1 MAFDGLFTTA
11 MKRELQAIENGRI
24 SKIHQ
29 PNAQETV
36 FIIRAGGQN
45 RKLLFSVHPSY
56 ARVQFT
62 EETIQNP
69 KEPPM
74 FCMTLRKHLEGGTIT
89 AVEQMGTDRILKFTI
104 RSKNEIGDDM
114 ERTIVFEIMGRHS
127 NFLLLD
133 PERNMIID
141 SMKHLPPSVNSY
153 RTIMPGQPFIPAPP
167 QDKLNPYT
175 LTQETFEQLLPTFD
189 TPKAV
194 VQELSGFSPIHAEEL
209 LYRLAHSED
218 QPAFKTYQQ
227 FVSIFSEGPFHPN
240 TVEKDGKLLFSAA
253 ELTFAQAS
261 AIVYP
266 KLGELL
272 DKVYF
277 ARAVRE
283 RVKAQAADLERWL
296 DNEIAKLK
304 LKVQKLEKERK
315 DAGRLDTFQ
324 LYGELLTANS
334 YAIEKGQKEAEVENY
349 YEQGT
354 TVTIQLDPRKS
365 VIDNAQR
372 YFSKYT
378 KAKNALIQL
387 ASQLDKAHEDIEYFE
402 MVKQQVMQA
411 STDDIDEIRDELAEL
426 GLMKARKSKKKVK
439 PKKPMPESYQSTDG
453 TKISVG
459 KNNRQNDWLTSKLAA
474 RNHIWLHTKD
484 IPGSHVVIHDEE
496 PSEATIQEAATL
508 AAYFSKAR
516 GSASVPVD
524 FTEVRHVKKPNGSK
538 PGFVIYFE
546 QKTVF
551 VTPDE
556 DVVRQL
562 KA

>member
-1 MAFDGLFTTA
+1 
-11 MKRELQAIENGRI
+11 
-24 SKIHQ
+24 
-29 PNAQETV
+29 
-36 FIIRAGGQN
+36 
-45 RKLLFSVHPSY
+45 
-56 ARVQFT
+56 
-62 EETIQNP
+62 
-69 KEPPM
+69 
-74 FCMTLRKHLEGGTIT
+74 
-89 AVEQMGTDRILKFTI
+89 
-104 RSKNEIGDDM
+104 M
-114 ERTIVFEIMGRHS
+114 ERAIIFEIMGRHS
-127 NFLLLD
+127 NFLLID
-133 PERNMIID
+133 PEREMIID

-153 RTIMPGQPFIPAPP
+153 RTIMPGQPYIPAPP
-167 QDKLNPYT
+167 QDKRDPFT
-175 LTQETFEQLLPTFD
+175 LTQEVFEQLLPTFD

-194 VQELSGFSPIHAEEL
+194 VQELSGFSPGHAEEL
-209 LYRLAHSED
+209 LYRLTHSSE
-218 QPAFKTYQQ
+218 QSAFQTYQS
-227 FVSIFSEGPFHPN
+227 FVQIFSEGPFHPN

-253 ELTFAQAS
+253 ELTFTQES
-261 AIVYP
+261 EIVYP
-266 KLGELL
+266 TLGELL

-304 LKVQKLEKERK
+304 LKVQKLEKERN

-334 YAIEKGQKEAEVENY
+334 YAIDKGQKEAVVDNY

-387 ASQLDKAHEDIEYFE
+387 ASQLEKAHEDIEYFE

-426 GLMKARKSKKKVK
+426 GFMKARKGKKKVK

-453 TKISVG
+453 VKISVG

-484 IPGSHVVIHDEE
+484 IPGSHVVIHDAE
-496 PSEATIQEAATL
+496 PSDATIQEAATL

-546 QKTVF
+546 QKTIF

-556 DVVRQL
+556 DIVRKL

>member
-11 MKRELQAIENGRI
+11 MKRELESVENGRI
-24 SKIHQ
+24 TKIHQ
-29 PNAQETV
+29 PNSQETV

-89 AVEQMGTDRILKFTI
+89 AVEQIGTDRILKFTI
-104 RSKNEIGDDM
+104 RSKNEIGDEM
-114 ERTIVFEIMGRHS
+114 ERVIIFEIMGRHS
-127 NFLLLD
+127 NFLLID
-133 PERNMIID
+133 PEREMIID
-141 SMKHLPPSVNSY
+141 SMKHLSPAVNSY
-153 RTIMPGQPFIPAPP
+153 RTIMPGSDYIPAPP
-167 QDKLNPYT
+167 QDKRNPFT
-175 LTQETFEQLLPTFD
+175 LTRATFDELVPGFD
-189 TPKAV
+189 TPKAI

-209 LYRLAHSED
+209 LFRLNGLTGASAYEVYQTFVHTFD
-218 QPAFKTYQQ
+218 Q
-227 FVSIFSEGPFHPN
+227 GPFHPN
-240 TVEKDGKLLFSAA
+240 TIDNDGKLVFSAI
-253 ELTFAQAS
+253 ELTFIEAEAT
-261 AIVYP
+261 VYP
-266 KLGELL
+266 TLGELL

-277 ARAVRE
+277 ERAVRE

-296 DNEIAKLK
+296 INEISKLK

-315 DAGRLDTFQ
+315 NAGRLDTFQ
-324 LYGELLTANS
+324 LYGELLTANN
-334 YAIEKGQKEAEVENY
+334 YAIEKGQEEAEVENY

-354 TVTIQLDPRKS
+354 TVTIPLDPRKS
-365 VIDNAQR
+365 VIENAQR

-387 ASQLDKAHEDIEYFE
+387 ASQLKKADEEIEYFE

-411 STDDIDEIRDELAEL
+411 STDDVDDIRDELAEL
-426 GLMKARKSKKKVK
+426 GFMKARKGKKKVK
-439 PKKPMPESYQSTDG
+439 PKKPKPEAYQSTSG
-453 TKISVG
+453 IKISVG
-459 KNNRQNDWLTSKLAA
+459 KNNKQNDWLTSKLAA

-496 PSEATIQEAATL
+496 PSEETIQEAATL

-556 DVVRQL
+556 EIVRQL